1 MTQRSTNRLLSLGFT
16 ARAVKIAPPST
27 ALLTLSTDRNNV
39 TASRFQVVAIGASAG
54 GLHAL
59 AEVLRP
65 LPRDFPSSILV
76 VQHLDPHHESL
87 LTQLLRRRTA
97 IRVKQAEDG
106 EAIERG
112 VVYIAPPDEHLLVEQ
127 GQVRLAHTK
136 TVHFSRPS
144 IDLLFES
151 VAAAYGEH
159 CIGLVLSGSL
169 RDGAAGI
176 GAIKSAGGT
185 TLVEDPDK
193 AEFPSMPLA
202 ALATRSVDHVV
213 PLQKLGAVLM
223 ELCGQKPFNPG
234 IVKL

>member
-27 ALLTLSTDRNNV
+27 ALLTLSTDRKNV

-159 CIGLVLSGSL
+159 WGGVLG
-169 RDGAAGI
+169 
-176 GAIKSAGGT
+176 
-185 TLVEDPDK
+185 
-193 AEFPSMPLA
+193 FLA
-202 ALATRSVDHVV
+202 ALARVRDARGDDRVG
-213 PLQKLGAVLM
+213 PRYG
-223 ELCGQKPFNPG
+223 
-234 IVKL
+234 

>member
-1 MTQRSTNRLLSLGFT
+1 
-16 ARAVKIAPPST
+16 VI
-27 ALLTLSTDRNNV
+27 
-39 TASRFQVVAIGASAG
+39 AIGASAG

-87 LTQLLRRRTA
+87 LTQLLRRGTA

-106 EAIERG
+106 EAIKRG
-112 VVYIAPPDEHLLVEQ
+112 VVYVAPPDQHLLVGQ
-127 GQVRLAHTK
+127 GQVQLAHTK

-151 VAAAYGEH
+151 VAAAYGEQ

-176 GAIKSAGGT
+176 RTIKSAGGT
-185 TLVEDPDK
+185 TLVEDPDG

-202 ALATRSVDHVV
+202 ALATGSVDLVI
-213 PLQKLGAVLM
+213 PLAKLGAALM
-223 ELCGQKPFNPG
+223 RLCGQRQSEPG
-234 IVKL
+234 VVKS